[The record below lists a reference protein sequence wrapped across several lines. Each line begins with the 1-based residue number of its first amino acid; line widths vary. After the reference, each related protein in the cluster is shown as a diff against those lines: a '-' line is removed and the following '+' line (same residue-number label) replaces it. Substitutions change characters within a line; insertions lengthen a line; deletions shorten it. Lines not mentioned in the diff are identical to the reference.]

1 MQCSIYLSSVD
12 LLERSEAKGS
22 NRVSLHPARTSAPH
36 ACMLQL
42 FVSLDHLIN
51 TCARTVTRTVVCSV
65 AAPGPAPL
73 IPCTLTHM
81 HWCDLR
87 WIRSRNSVAS
97 IGSLGRT
104 IGCWFYVL
112 ATSIRAFHEMSTM
125 YICARARLLCLCV
138 VPDHMRRDSQTWKAP
153 PTSNERQVSM
163 QCTMQ
168 EGGSYSRKRE
178 ACMT

>member
-65 AAPGPAPL
+65 AAPL
-73 IPCTLTHM
+73 ICCTLTHM

-125 YICARARLLCLCV
+125 YICARAADMLAVCR
-138 VPDHMRRDSQTWKAP
+138 PRPHA
-153 PTSNERQVSM
+153 
-163 QCTMQ
+163 
-168 EGGSYSRKRE
+168 
-178 ACMT
+178 A